1 MLLLLA
7 LFVTAASALFGAAAR
22 DARTAGRV
30 AVGASLAGSAA
41 LAAAAWPAVVAGERW
56 FGSNWMLDRFAAMM
70 VALVL
75 LVWISSA
82 AASTRYIGTEHAS
95 GILSLRKVRLYYALL
110 PAFVAAMLVT
120 LLTDHL
126 GVLWVALE
134 VTTLATT
141 PLVALYRKDGA
152 IEAAWKYLL
161 LCSVGISVSLLG
173 LLLLAY
179 AGVRGGLPISS
190 ALSLSALR
198 GAAASL
204 DPQVVRWAFVLL
216 FVGIGTKVGFV
227 PMHPWLPDAH
237 SRTPSPISAMLSG
250 VLLNVALYALLRAKT
265 VVDLALGSAAWTSVF
280 FWAFGLVSVLFAAF
294 VLLHQQNYKRM
305 LAYHS
310 VEHMGLISFGLGMGP
325 AGAAG
330 AVMHMVGHTLA
341 KSALFLS
348 AGEIL
353 LRVHSTKIPNVGAL
367 RRRMPRTS
375 LAFLMG
381 FLGLIGVPTSAIFA
395 SELTFLMAAARLAPA
410 AALAVVL
417 ALVIVAVG
425 VLHHVFEMLYGSEHD
440 EESRT
445 GSASE
450 PPAREPFTVTHLVV
464 GIQLALLFAGGI
476 FFLTASGYAAA
487 ERVAAVFT
495 VRP

>member
-1 MLLLLA
+1 MLLLLP
-7 LFVTAASALFGAAAR
+7 LLIPFASAFHAAVAR
-22 DARTAGRV
+22 DARLAGRAAV
-30 AVGASLAGSAA
+30 AASLASSAVFGP
-41 LAAAAWPAVVAGERW
+41 LAWSAFVSGERW
-56 FGSNWMLDRFAAMM
+56 FGRYWMLDRFAAMM

-75 LVWISSA
+75 IVWISA
-82 AASTRYIGTEHAS
+82 AASSTRYIGAEHAA
-95 GILSLRKVRLYYALL
+95 GILSMRKVRLYYALMS
-110 PAFVAAMLVT
+110 AFVMAMLVT
-120 LLTDHL
+120 LVSDHL
-126 GVLWVALE
+126 GALWIALE

-141 PLVALYRKDGA
+141 PLVALYQKDGA

-179 AGVRGGLPISS
+179 AGVSAGLPISS

-198 GAAASL
+198 GAARSL

-227 PMHPWLPDAH
+227 PLHTWLPDAH

-250 VLLNVALYALLRAKT
+250 VLLNVALYALLRART
-265 VVDLALGSAAWTSVF
+265 VVDLALGSAVWTSGF
-280 FWAFGLVSVLFAAF
+280 FWGFGLVSIVFAAF

-353 LRVHSTKIPNVGAL
+353 LRVHSTKIPNMGRL
-367 RRRMPRTS
+367 RVRMPRTS
-375 LAFLMG
+375 VAFLVG

-410 AALAVVL
+410 AAIAVVI
-417 ALVIVAVG
+417 ALTIVAVG
-425 VLHHVFEMLYGSEHD
+425 VLHHIFHMLYGGDGEPAPRLG
-440 EESRT
+440 ERQ
-445 GSASE
+445 E
-450 PPAREPFTVTHLVV
+450 PPAAEPFTRTHLVV
-464 GIQLALLFAGGI
+464 AIQLALLFAGGV
-476 FFLTASGYAAA
+476 FFLTATGYAAA